1 MEKPVRSSFQ
11 YLSIS
16 YECAL
21 AIGNSLN
28 LSEMLHEV
36 IHTMVHKTNA
46 HRGIIWVKNGE
57 KKLQPVASAGI
68 DIEDVLAQGEI
79 KDLRDVLN
87 QIQKSRQFVL
97 RNKDD
102 KDFLQYC
109 PVLTE
114 KEESV
119 LIVPV
124 TNVAILHLVY
134 ASREIADEPLANLLA
149 GLSKKL
155 SVAIEA
161 CTAHENIIKEIQVR
175 EKAEKELTKKT
186 EQLISSEKELQGLYG
201 ESEQAKKSLLSI
213 LEDVTQKE
221 NALRESEEKYR
232 NIIENIQDIFYRG
245 DMEGNLVMISLAG
258 AKQMGYDSVEGMLGL
273 NIAKTFYAIPE
284 ERDGFLKVLGKTGV
298 VNDYEITLKRKD
310 GTLVPVR
317 ASSHIYFDKSGNPLG
332 VEGLLSD
339 LTERKRAEQE
349 IENLQRYNRGLIE
362 VSIDLLATFD
372 HKGIIMD
379 VNGATIHATGRT
391 REELIGT
398 PFADYFT
405 DPERAYKSAMLAF
418 EVGGVRDCELV
429 MKASDGTETIVSY
442 NTSIY
447 RDQKGDAVGAFAA
460 ARDITERKAAEAEI
474 KKKTEELKGFNKL
487 AVGRELK
494 MIELKKEINALLG
507 KLGEAPGYEIAG
519 ES

>member
-1 MEKPVRSSFQ
+1 
-11 YLSIS
+11 
-16 YECAL
+16 
-21 AIGNSLN
+21 
-28 LSEMLHEV
+28 MLREV

-57 KKLQPVASAGI
+57 QELQPVASAGI
-68 DIEDVLAQGEI
+68 NIEDVPAQGEI
-79 KDLRDVLN
+79 TDLRDVFN
-87 QIQKSRQFVL
+87 QILKRQQFVL
-97 RNKDD
+97 RHKDD
-102 KDFLQYC
+102 DDFLQYC
-109 PVLTE
+109 PVLTG

-124 TNVAILHLVY
+124 TNVAIIHLVY
-134 ASREIADEPLANLLA
+134 AGRVIADEPLANLLV

-155 SVAIEA
+155 SVAMEA
-161 CTAHENIIKEIQVR
+161 CTAHKNIIKEIQERV
-175 EKAEKELTKKT
+175 EAEEELKKKT

-201 ESEQAKKSLLSI
+201 ESEQARKLLMSI

-232 NIIENIQDIFYRG
+232 NIIENIQDIFYRA
-245 DMEGNLVMISLAG
+245 DMKGNLVMISLAG
-258 AKQMGYDSVEGMLGL
+258 AKQMGYDSVDAMLGL
-273 NIAKTFYAIPE
+273 NIAKTFYVVPE
-284 ERDGFLKVLGKTGV
+284 ERDGFLKVLEKTGV

-349 IENLQRYNRGLIE
+349 IENLQRYSRGLIE
-362 VSIDLLATFD
+362 SNLDPLVTFD
-372 HKGIIMD
+372 SDGVIMD
-379 VNGATIHATGRT
+379 VNGATIQATGRT
-391 REELIGT
+391 REELVGT

-405 DPERAYKSAMLAF
+405 DPERAYKGAMLAF
-418 EVGGVRDCELV
+418 EVGEVRDYEMV

-442 NTSIY
+442 NAHLY
-447 RDQKGDAVGAFAA
+447 KDPAGKVAGVFAA
-460 ARDITERKAAEAEI
+460 ARDITERRAAEDEI

-494 MIELKKEINALLG
+494 MIELKKEINTLLE
-507 KLGEAPGYEIAG
+507 KLGEEPGYEIAG
-519 ES
+519 AL